1 MKHTA
6 ADHQYTLETLLL
18 RAVQPRNDLV
28 SVQHL
33 STKFGEHAF
42 SFAGPHAWNNL
53 PDELRRIINATTFK
67 KHLKT
72 HFLIMLLT
80 SFAFS

>member
-1 MKHTA
+1 MFIVSKV
-6 ADHQYTLETLLL
+6 
-18 RAVQPRNDLV
+18 RMNDQQQSFRPLGNSIIDYFLV
-28 SVQHL
+28 D
-33 STKFGEHAF
+33 HAF

-53 PDELRRIINATTFK
+53 PDELRRITNTTTFK

-80 SFAFS
+80 SFAFR